1 MPKVNLGK
9 NLRKETR
16 LDIMNQI
23 IRHRMI
29 DEKIETQDQLASYLG
44 LDRSSINKRISGET
58 KWKYDELCNLFSL
71 LHFSPEE
78 IAKAMGAKL

>member
-1 MPKVNLGK
+1 MPKVNLGRT
-9 NLRKETR
+9 LRKETR
-16 LDIMNQI
+16 LDILNQI

-29 DEKIETQDQLASYLG
+29 DEKIETQDQLGGCLG

-58 KWKYDELCNLFSL
+58 KWKYDELCNLFSR

>member
-1 MPKVNLGK
+1 MPKVNLGR

-16 LDIMNQI
+16 LDILNQI

-29 DEKIETQDQLASYLG
+29 DEKIETQDQLGIYLG
-44 LDRSSINKRISGET
+44 LNRSSINKRISGET
-58 KWKYDELCNLFSL
+58 KWKYDELCNLFSQ

>member
-1 MPKVNLGK
+1 MPRVKLAQ

-16 LDIMNQI
+16 LDTLNRI
-23 IRHRMI
+23 IKHRMV
-29 DEKIETQDQLASYLG
+29 DERINTQDQLASYLG

-78 IAKAMGAKL
+78 IVKAMGAKL

>member
-1 MPKVNLGK
+1 MPKVKLAR

-16 LDIMNQI
+16 LD
-23 IRHRMI
+23 
-29 DEKIETQDQLASYLG
+29 TQDQLASYLG
-44 LDRSSINKRISGET
+44 IDRSSINKRISGET